1 MGFVSLFRVQWD
13 RGLAVVATALGFVM
27 ILIGW
32 IGVSGTGYLAKQ
44 LPYFMSSAVGGIG
57 LIGAGAVLWLSADL
71 RDEWRELRRLRVLMS
86 SQVQAMLD
94 SSEPEA
100 AGARRHA
107 GTESLAR

>member
-1 MGFVSLFRVQWD
+1 MGVVNLFRVQWD
-13 RGLAVVATALGFVM
+13 RALAVGATVLGFVM
-27 ILIGW
+27 ILVGW

-71 RDEWRELRRLRVLMS
+71 RDEWRELRQLRVLMS
-86 SQVQAMLD
+86 SQVKGVLD
-94 SSEPEA
+94 STEPGP

-107 GTESLAR
+107 SSESLAR